1 MEVKLRGLDR
11 YEVEAIQYDGTNS
24 DEICQRENQSSIQL
38 VWERYTTGSRSNYR

>member
-24 DEICQRENQSSIQL
+24 DEICQFILEHEPDTQIEGAFNQK
-38 VWERYTTGSRSNYR
+38 GG

>member
-24 DEICQRENQSSIQL
+24 DEICQREKPIFNTISM
-38 VWERYTTGSRSNYR
+38 

>member
-24 DEICQRENQSSIQL
+24 DEILSVHS
-38 VWERYTTGSRSNYR
+38 